1 MQDSGQVCTASS
13 RVYVQKGAAGAFK
26 KLLVARFEAL
36 KLGSPTS
43 TDTDLG
49 PQADA
54 TQARKIARYLEIGK
68 QDGNVLTGGEKSHI
82 GANYIEPTVF
92 AGIPDDSRI
101 NVEEV
106 FGPVLVLHEFDT
118 EEEAVARANDTDCTS
133 RWLLPCQWK
142 ANRKCRWL
150 VCLCLQLQYR
160 HRTSCCSCS
169 GRWQCRGQ
177 LHITI

>member
-1 MQDSGQVCTASS
+1 
-13 RVYVQKGAAGAFK
+13 VQKGVADAFK
-26 KLLVARFEAL
+26 KLLVARFETL

-54 TQARKIARYLEIGK
+54 TQAKTIASYLEIGK
-68 QDGNVLTGGEKSHI
+68 QDGNVLTGGDKSHV

-92 AGIPDDSRI
+92 TGIRDDSRI

-118 EEEAVARANDTDCTS
+118 EDEAVARANDTDCTS
-133 RWLLPCQWK
+133 YGLLSCQLN
-142 ANRKCRWL
+142 ANRRCRWL
-150 VCLCLQLQYR
+150 VCLCL
-160 HRTSCCSCS
+160 
-169 GRWQCRGQ
+169 
-177 LHITI
+177 